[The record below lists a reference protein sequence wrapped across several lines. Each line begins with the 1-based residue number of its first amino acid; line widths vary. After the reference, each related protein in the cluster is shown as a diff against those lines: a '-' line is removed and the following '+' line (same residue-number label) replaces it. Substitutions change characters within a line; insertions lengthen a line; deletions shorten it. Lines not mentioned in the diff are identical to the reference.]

1 MSFLGKVVSALNPL
15 KNPPPIIAVPKAII
29 EHISKP
35 SEEEVAGKELQ
46 KTVDKADIKGGDA
59 ARSRL
64 QLQEAAQK
72 APEEYFTSQKQNATN
87 PNEDV
92 TGADN
97 SNCGPTSL
105 LMIAEAFGKVDVTPA
120 QADAAIEKVRTAM
133 DASKEQTEYT
143 NFDQL
148 VEGGRNLGLKPEKI
162 KDAST
167 DDVRE
172 ELAKGHKLIAH
183 VDPNY
188 SGNQAQ
194 HFVVVTGIE
203 GDQVH
208 VSDPLDGSPRTMPI
222 SEFEAGTKQGAGVIS
237 FAP

>member
-29 EHISKP
+29 EHVTKP

-72 APEEYFTSQKQNATN
+72 APEEYFTSQKQNETN

-92 TGADN
+92 TGTEN

-133 DASKEQTEYT
+133 DASKDQTEYT

-167 DDVRE
+167 DDMRD

-188 SGNQAQ
+188 AGDQAQ

-208 VSDPLDGSPRTMPI
+208 VSDPLDGSPRTM
-222 SEFEAGTKQGAGVIS
+222 SVAEFEAGTKQGAGVIS